1 MQFQDRLYQ
10 LRKQAG
16 LTQAELAESIQ
27 VSRQT
32 ISKWEMG
39 NGIPDTKNIY
49 ALGKLFQVS
58 TDYLING
65 KTIDERSDG
74 NMISGSNEM
83 AKINVENNKNRVL
96 RWRVCLII
104 LICIIMVGFLIGSAS
119 DSIISTLVILF
130 TLAMVWLICYGIKIL
145 KHIWLRKNG

>member
-39 NGIPDTKNIY
+39 
-49 ALGKLFQVS
+49 VS
-58 TDYLING
+58 H
-65 KTIDERSDG
+65 S
-74 NMISGSNEM
+74 
-83 AKINVENNKNRVL
+83 
-96 RWRVCLII
+96 
-104 LICIIMVGFLIGSAS
+104 
-119 DSIISTLVILF
+119 
-130 TLAMVWLICYGIKIL
+130 
-145 KHIWLRKNG
+145 